1 MTERSAI
8 QERRPIQKTGWA
20 STFWSLSYPDY
31 RLLWISTVFI
41 SGGNWLQQVTLG
53 WLAWEMT
60 ESPLQVGA
68 ILGVRTAPL
77 LLSPIAGVMADRF
90 DRRKILMVDQIAMA
104 ALGVGFA
111 LVLIFNAQQVWHL
124 YLFAVVAGFLWV
136 INNPVR
142 QALVANSVP
151 SEALMNAIALNSMA
165 FNSMRMVGP
174 ALGGLLIAAFGPGV
188 NFLLQGLLYILVL
201 FMMVPFKVR
210 YSSANRENVRS
221 QSVLHNLAE
230 GMKYVWH
237 EPTTLTITL
246 MTTVLTL
253 TILSFTMNQM
263 PVYAAQILHGAGRE
277 YGLLLMAMGI
287 GGLLGT
293 LIMARFSQIKRKGMV
308 LVSAFA
314 GAGIGL
320 LVLSQMTTL
329 WSAMIV
335 LVFQQGFVMTVMT
348 TNNTVIQMITP
359 DHLRGRVIGVYMM
372 EIGWMPVGGIIAGA
386 IATHYG
392 VPFAWMIGAVT
403 GLLTLIAV
411 AILRPQF
418 RRLTV

>member
-1 MTERSAI
+1 MTERFAI

-77 LLSPIAGVMADRF
+77 LLSPIAGVMADGF
-90 DRRKILMVDQIAMA
+90 DRRKILMVDQVAMA

-111 LVLIFNAQQVWHL
+111 FVLIFNAQQVWHL

-201 FMMVPFKVR
+201 FMMFPFKVR
-210 YSSANRENVRS
+210 YSSTNRETVRS

-253 TILSFTMNQM
+253 TILSFTMNQL
-263 PVYAAQILHGAGRE
+263 PVYAAQVLQGTGRE
-277 YGLLLMAMGI
+277 YGLLLMAMGV